1 MPLEQLCRVILKRYA
16 ESNEILFFFFFS
28 WPCHVECRILV
39 PGLRIKP
46 MPPAL
51 GVQSLNHWTT
61 REVLKCNLTYGQ
73 SLGEA
78 RPAGLSE
85 EGAAFT
91 QCWTRWDPESNYL
104 ISKRSQELHNVP
116 RITVGATLL
125 FSFMVQ
131 NCSCLTFQL

>member
-1 MPLEQLCRVILKRYA
+1 
-16 ESNEILFFFFFS
+16 
-28 WPCHVECRILV
+28 
-39 PGLRIKP
+39 

-51 GVQSLNHWTT
+51 GVQSLNRWTT
-61 REVLKCNLTYGQ
+61 RQVLKCNLTYGQ
-73 SLGEA
+73 ALGEA
-78 RPAGLSE
+78 RPADLSE

-91 QCWTRWDPESNYL
+91 QRWTKWGPESKCL
-104 ISKRSQELHNVP
+104 ISKRSQELHDAP